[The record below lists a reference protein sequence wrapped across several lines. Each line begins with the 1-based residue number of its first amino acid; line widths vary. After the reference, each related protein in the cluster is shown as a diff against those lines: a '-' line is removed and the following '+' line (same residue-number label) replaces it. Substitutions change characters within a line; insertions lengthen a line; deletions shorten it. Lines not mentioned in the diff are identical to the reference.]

1 MLQLFLM
8 VERLKKLTVTAK
20 RATFLTTQK
29 VHSVTMKLEF
39 FDFWY
44 KTIIPSLLVLPD
56 GTMVYLTQVNIC
68 RSYRICTQPWPKITF
83 LFSRTNQSNYQY
95 SPLTW
100 VVSRSKLKIVS
111 AWKFKPYPSSM
122 FNHKMWHEKPNVSC
136 LKWILQTTH
145 IFKNKTITIVKIIRK
160 IK

>member
-1 MLQLFLM
+1 M
-8 VERLKKLTVTAK
+8 TVTAK
-20 RATFLTTQK
+20 KRKISNCTKK
-29 VHSVTMKLEF
+29 VQCANEVSI
-39 FDFWY
+39 FDFWNNY
-44 KTIIPSLLVLPD
+44 MISHFWCSQMEQRYIYIYIYIFNL
-56 GTMVYLTQVNIC
+56 YLTQVNIC
-68 RSYRICTQPWPKITF
+68 RSHRAFTLTWLKMLF

-122 FNHKMWHEKPNVSC
+122 FNHKIWHEKPNVSC